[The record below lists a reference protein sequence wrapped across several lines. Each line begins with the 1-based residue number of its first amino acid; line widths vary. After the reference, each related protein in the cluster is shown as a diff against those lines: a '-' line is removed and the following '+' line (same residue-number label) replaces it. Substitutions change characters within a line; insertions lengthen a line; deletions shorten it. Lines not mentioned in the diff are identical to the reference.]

1 MKRYDV
7 RCPACGAVNRS
18 LFLEETDGLFECEKC
33 STLTR
38 CSFSDRTILPMITR
52 RDSFAP
58 TADESGAA

>member
-33 STLTR
+33 STLTQY
-38 CSFSDRTILPMITR
+38 SFSDRTILPMVHQK
-52 RDSFAP
+52 DLFAP
-58 TADESGAA
+58 TTDESGAA